1 MSVLCESHSNNE
13 AILQKDERTMTTNTR
28 IKKCCVHGSSVPK
41 KALGLFGSIGR
52 KSKSR
57 SYITVLLNPV
67 QGGKIER

>member
-41 KALGLFGSIGR
+41 KALGLFGSIAENP
-52 KSKSR
+52 KVDL
-57 SYITVLLNPV
+57 TLLYYLTRCKV
-67 QGGKIER
+67 GK